1 MKILFITQYFTPET
15 EIGGI
20 RILEIAAR
28 LQSMG
33 HQIQILT
40 GLPNYPSGKLFDGYR
55 SKSWRGTWTETISGL
70 RVTRVPLF
78 PSHDKKTLPRLLNYF
93 SFLLA
98 SATRALFLERPDV
111 VVCTSPP
118 LTIGLAA
125 WCAAKRFRVPFL
137 LEIRD
142 LWPEAAIELGYLKN
156 PLLQRAAYALESFL
170 YARATKIVSV
180 SEGMRADLLKRGIP
194 ASRCEVICNGV
205 DVQLF
210 ASSGA
215 DCSSNE
221 LVDALKREGNI
232 VGVYLGTISAYHGV
246 DCMLDLLE
254 RLQRES
260 RIKIVFAAGGSA
272 RADLEREVAARG
284 FSNAVFLPAPLR
296 KQMPPVISAADFC
309 LAFVKSGPFSR
320 WLLSS
325 KVFMYMSCGR
335 PVFAAAVG
343 ETARV
348 IQEAQA
354 GIVEDATSEG
364 IARLAQ
370 SIGRVGRGLEIE
382 HMGANGRR
390 YAEHYCSWD
399 ALATSYER
407 VLQSVHSPRRD
418 FHQIKAQEAPEPG
431 AASSAQASAKQL

>member
-1 MKILFITQYFTPET
+1 MKILFITQYFAPET

-20 RILEIAAR
+20 RILEIASR

-40 GLPNYPSGKLFDGYR
+40 GLPNYPSGKLFDSHR
-55 SKSWRGTWTETISGL
+55 RQAWRGTWTETINGL

-93 SFLLA
+93 SFLIA
-98 SATRALFLERPDV
+98 SAARSLFLQRPDV

-118 LTIGLAA
+118 LTIGIAA
-125 WCAAKRFRVPFL
+125 WIAAKRFRVPFL

-142 LWPEAAIELGYLKN
+142 LWPEAAIELGYLRN
-156 PLLQRAAYALESFL
+156 PRVRRAAYALESFL
-170 YARATKIVSV
+170 YSRASKIISV

-205 DVQLF
+205 DVRLF
-210 ASSGA
+210 APSSPET
-215 DCSSNE
+215 SPNE
-221 LVDALKREGNI
+221 VVHTLQRNGNV

-254 RLQRES
+254 RLRAES
-260 RIKIVFAAGGSA
+260 RIQVVFAAGGSA
-272 RADLEREVAARG
+272 RAYLEREVSARG
-284 FSNAVFLPAPLR
+284 LTNATFLPAPSR
-296 KQMPPVISAADFC
+296 KDMPRVISAADFC
-309 LAFVKSGPFSR
+309 LAFVKPGPFSR

-325 KVFMYMSCGR
+325 KVFMYMSCGS

-348 IQEAQA
+348 VQEAQA
-354 GIVEDATSEG
+354 GMVEDATSEG
-364 IARLAQ
+364 IARLAH
-370 SIGRVGRGLEIE
+370 SITRVGRGLEIE
-382 HMGANGRR
+382 QLGANGRR
-390 YAEHYCSWD
+390 YAEHYCSWE
-399 ALATSYER
+399 ALAASYER
-407 VLQSVHSPRRD
+407 VLHSVHSTRRGLRQ
-418 FHQIKAQEAPEPG
+418 HEPQGAMESRTASPAQTA
-431 AASSAQASAKQL
+431 AKQ

>member
-1 MKILFITQYFTPET
+1 MNILFITQYFSPET

-20 RILEIAAR
+20 RILEIASR
-28 LQSMG
+28 LREMG
-33 HQIQILT
+33 HEITVLT
-40 GLPNYPSGKLFDGYR
+40 GLPNYPTGKLFHSYR
-55 SKSWRGTWTETISGL
+55 RKAWRGTWTENINGL
-70 RVTRVPLF
+70 CVTRVPLF
-78 PSHDKKTLPRLLNYF
+78 PSHDKKSVPRLLNYF
-93 SFLLA
+93 SFLFFSSL
-98 SATRALFLERPDV
+98 RCLFMKRPDI

-118 LTIGLAA
+118 LTIGLTA
-125 WCAAKRFRVPFL
+125 WLAAKRFHVPFL

-156 PLLQRAAYALESFL
+156 PRVRRLAYRLESFL
-170 YARATKIVSV
+170 YSRAARIISV

-210 ASSGA
+210 APANSESPA
-215 DCSSNE
+215 NE
-221 LVDALKREGNI
+221 VVARLQQEGNV
-232 VGVYLGTISAYHGV
+232 VGVYLGTISVYHGV

-254 RLQRES
+254 RLSNQP

-272 RADLEREVAARG
+272 RADLETEAAKRG
-284 FSNAVFLPAPLR
+284 LLNAIFLPAPPR
-296 KQMPPVISAADFC
+296 KEMPSVISAADFC
-309 LAFVKSGPFSR
+309 LAFVKPGPFSR

-348 IQEAQA
+348 IQEAEA
-354 GIVEDATSEG
+354 GIVEDATAEG
-364 IARLAQ
+364 IERLAQ
-370 SIGRVGRGLEIE
+370 SIARVGRGLEIE

-390 YAEHYCSWD
+390 YAEHYCSWES
-399 ALATSYER
+399 LAASYER
-407 VLQSVHSPRRD
+407 VLQSVDSPRRGSRK
-418 FHQIKAQEAPEPG
+418 FAGPAQTTA
-431 AASSAQASAKQL
+431 AASASPTAKQ

>member
-1 MKILFITQYFTPET
+1 MRILFITQYFAPET

-20 RILEIAAR
+20 RILEIASR

-33 HQIQILT
+33 HEIQILT
-40 GLPNYPSGKLFDGYR
+40 GLPNYPSGKLFDGYHR
-55 SKSWRGTWTETISGL
+55 KAWRGTWTESIGGL

-93 SFLLA
+93 SFLFT
-98 SATRALFLERPDV
+98 STVRSVFLKRPDV

-125 WCAAKRFRVPFL
+125 WFAAKRFRVPFL

-156 PLLQRAAYALESFL
+156 PWVRRAAYALETFL

-180 SEGMRADLLKRGIP
+180 SEGMRADLLMRGIP

-210 ASSGA
+210 APGGSDHSP
-215 DCSSNE
+215 NE
-221 LVDALKREGNI
+221 VVAALQRDGNS

-254 RLQRES
+254 NLQSEP

-272 RADLEREVAARG
+272 LADLEREVAVRG
-284 FSNAVFLPAPLR
+284 LSNAVFLPAPPR
-296 KQMPPVISAADFC
+296 KQMPSVIAAADFC
-309 LAFVKSGPFSR
+309 LAFVKPGPFSR

-354 GIVEDATSEG
+354 GIVEDATPEG
-364 IARLAQ
+364 IGRLAH
-370 SIGRVGRGLEIE
+370 SIARVGRGLEIE

-390 YAEHYCSWD
+390 YAEHYCSWES
-399 ALATSYER
+399 LAASYER
-407 VLQSVHSPRRD
+407 VLQSVNSPRRGLR
-418 FHQIKAQEAPEPG
+418 QTESREVPEPR
-431 AASSAQASAKQL
+431 ATPSAQASAER

>member
-1 MKILFITQYFTPET
+1 MKILFITQYFAPET

-20 RILEIAAR
+20 RILEIASR
-28 LQSMG
+28 LCEMG
-33 HQIQILT
+33 HEITVLT

-55 SKSWRGTWTETISGL
+55 RKAWRGSWTETINGL

-78 PSHDKKTLPRLLNYF
+78 PSHDKKSIPRLLNYF
-93 SFLLA
+93 SFLFFSSLR
-98 SATRALFLERPDV
+98 SLFINRPDI

-118 LTIGLAA
+118 LTIGLTA
-125 WCAAKRFRVPFL
+125 WFAAKRFRVPFL

-156 PLLQRAAYALESFL
+156 PRVRRLAYALESFL
-170 YARATKIVSV
+170 YSRAAKIISV

-194 ASRCEVICNGV
+194 SARCEVICNGV

-210 ASSGA
+210 SPANSQSPA
-215 DCSSNE
+215 NE
-221 LVDALKREGNI
+221 VVARLQQEGNV
-232 VGVYLGTISAYHGV
+232 VGVYLGTISVYHGV

-254 RLQRES
+254 RLRSEP

-272 RADLEREVAARG
+272 RSDLESEVANRG
-284 FSNAVFLPAPLR
+284 LSSAIFLPAPPR
-296 KQMPPVISAADFC
+296 KEMPSVISAADFC
-309 LAFVKSGPFSR
+309 LAFVKPGPFSR

-348 IQEAQA
+348 ILEAEA
-354 GIVEDATSEG
+354 GIVENATAEG
-364 IARLAQ
+364 IERLAQ
-370 SIGRVGRGLEIE
+370 SIARVGRGLEIE
-382 HMGANGRR
+382 HMGAKGRR
-390 YAEHYCSWD
+390 YAEQHCSWES
-399 ALATSYER
+399 LAACYER
-407 VLQSVHSPRRD
+407 VLQSVHLPRRGSR
-418 FHQIKAQEAPEPG
+418 QIAQPAQG
-431 AASSAQASAKQL
+431 TTAASVSPAAKQ

>member
-1 MKILFITQYFTPET
+1 MRILFITQYFAPET

-20 RILEIAAR
+20 RILEIASR
-28 LQSMG
+28 LRETG
-33 HQIQILT
+33 HEIAILT
-40 GLPNYPSGKLFDGYR
+40 GLPNYPSGKLFPDYR
-55 SKSWRGTWTETISGL
+55 RKAWRGTWTETIHGL
-70 RVTRVPLF
+70 SVTRVPLF

-93 SFLLA
+93 SFMFT
-98 SATRALFLERPDV
+98 SAARSIFMKRPDI

-125 WCAAKRFRVPFL
+125 WFAARRFGVPFL

-156 PLLQRAAYALESFL
+156 PRVRRAAYALESFL
-170 YARATKIVSV
+170 YSRAAKIVSV
-180 SEGMRADLLKRGIP
+180 SEGMREDLLKRGIP

-205 DVQLF
+205 DIQLF
-210 ASSGA
+210 APARVEESP
-215 DCSSNE
+215 NE
-221 LVDALKREGNI
+221 VVSALQRDGNI

-254 RLQRES
+254 KLRNEP
-260 RIKIVFAAGGSA
+260 RIQFVFAAGGSA
-272 RADLEREVAARG
+272 LEDLEREVRARG
-284 FSNAVFLPAPLR
+284 LQNATFLPAPSR
-296 KQMPPVISAADFC
+296 KQMPSVISAADFC
-309 LAFVKSGPFSR
+309 LAFVKPGPFSR

-348 IQEAQA
+348 IHEAQA
-354 GIVEDATSEG
+354 GIVEDASPGG
-364 IARLAQ
+364 ISRLAQ
-370 SIGRVGRGLEIE
+370 SISRVGPGLGIE
-382 HMGANGRR
+382 RMGAKGRR

-399 ALATSYER
+399 SLAASYAR
-407 VLQSVHSPRRD
+407 VLQSVRPPRRGSR
-418 FHQIKAQEAPEPG
+418 QILQPAQSTTAHS
-431 AASSAQASAKQL
+431 ASSAAKRNQ

>member
-1 MKILFITQYFTPET
+1 MRILVITQYFAPET

-20 RILEIAAR
+20 RILEIASR

-33 HQIQILT
+33 HEIAILT
-40 GLPNYPSGKLFDGYR
+40 GLPNYPSGKLFESYR
-55 SKSWRGTWTETISGL
+55 RKAWRGTWTETVNGL
-70 RVTRVPLF
+70 KVTRVPLF

-98 SATRALFLERPDV
+98 SAARSVFMKRPDV

-125 WCAAKRFRVPFL
+125 WLAAKRFGVPFL

-156 PLLQRAAYALESFL
+156 PRVRKAAYALESFL
-170 YARATKIVSV
+170 YSRASKIISV
-180 SEGMRADLLKRGIP
+180 SEGMREDLLKRGIP

-205 DVQLF
+205 DVSLF
-210 ASSGA
+210 APSSPETSPNA
-215 DCSSNE
+215 VVE
-221 LVDALKREGNI
+221 ELKRRGSS
-232 VGVYLGTISAYHGV
+232 VGVYLGTISTYHGV
-246 DCMLDLLE
+246 DCMLELLE
-254 RLQRES
+254 KLRNEP
-260 RIKIVFAAGGSA
+260 RIQIVFAAGGSA
-272 RADLEREVAARG
+272 RDDLERQASAREL
-284 FSNAVFLPAPLR
+284 SNTTFLPAPLR
-296 KQMPPVISAADFC
+296 KDMPAVISAADFC
-309 LAFVKSGPFSR
+309 LAFVKPGPFSR

-354 GIVEDATSEG
+354 GIVEDATPDG
-364 IARLAQ
+364 IDRLARC
-370 SIGRVGRGLEIE
+370 IARVGRGLEIE

-390 YAEHYCSWD
+390 YAEHYCSWE
-399 ALATSYER
+399 ALAASYER
-407 VLQSVHSPRRD
+407 VLQSVHSTHHGLR
-418 FHQIKAQEAPEPG
+418 IAESTKTET
-431 AASSAQASAKQL
+431 ASSARASAR

>member
-1 MKILFITQYFTPET
+1 MKILFITQYFAPET

-20 RILEIAAR
+20 RIMEIASR

-40 GLPNYPSGKLFDGYR
+40 GLPNYPSGKLFDGFLR
-55 SKSWRGTWTETISGL
+55 KTWRGTWTENIDGL
-70 RVTRVPLF
+70 SVTRVPLF
-78 PSHDKKTLPRLLNYF
+78 PSHDRKSLPRLLNYF
-93 SFLLA
+93 SFLFA
-98 SATRALFLERPDV
+98 SAARSVFLKRPDA

-118 LTIGLAA
+118 LTIGLSAWFAA
-125 WCAAKRFRVPFL
+125 RRFRVPFL

-156 PLLQRAAYALESFL
+156 PRVRRAAYALESFL
-170 YARATKIVSV
+170 YSRAAKIISV

-210 ASSGA
+210 APSG
-215 DCSSNE
+215 SENSPHE
-221 LVDALKREGNI
+221 TVDALQREGNA

-254 RLQRES
+254 KLQAEPC
-260 RIKIVFAAGGSA
+260 IKIVFAAGGSA
-272 RADLEREVAARG
+272 REDLERQVAARG
-284 FSNAVFLPAPLR
+284 LSNAVFVPAPPR
-296 KQMPPVISAADFC
+296 KQMPAVIAAADFC
-309 LAFVKSGPFSR
+309 LAFVKPGPFSR

-348 IQEAQA
+348 LHEAQA
-354 GIVEDATSEG
+354 GIVEDATAEG
-364 IARLAQ
+364 IEQLAK
-370 SIGRVGRGLEIE
+370 SIARVGRGLDIE
-382 HMGANGRR
+382 QLGANGRR
-390 YAEHYCSWD
+390 YAEHYCSWES
-399 ALATSYER
+399 LAASYER
-407 VLQSVHSPRRD
+407 VLQSVDSTRQGTRRLE
-418 FHQIKAQEAPEPG
+418 QRQRVERATPSSLS
-431 AASSAQASAKQL
+431 ASTKQ

>member
-1 MKILFITQYFTPET
+1 MRILFITQYFAPET

-20 RILEIAAR
+20 RILEIASR

-33 HQIQILT
+33 HEIAILT
-40 GLPNYPSGKLFDGYR
+40 GLPNYPSGKLFGSYR
-55 SKSWRGTWTETISGL
+55 GKAWRGTWTETINSL
-70 RVTRVPLF
+70 KVTRVPLF

-93 SFLLA
+93 SFLFA
-98 SATRALFLERPDV
+98 SAARSVFMKRPDV

-125 WCAAKRFRVPFL
+125 WLAAKRFGVPFL

-156 PLLQRAAYALESFL
+156 PRVRKAAYALETFL
-170 YARATKIVSV
+170 YSRASKIISV
-180 SEGMRADLLKRGIP
+180 SEGMRKDLLKRGIP

-205 DVQLF
+205 DVSLF
-210 ASSGA
+210 APSRPETSPNA
-215 DCSSNE
+215 VVAE
-221 LVDALKREGNI
+221 LQRNGNI
-232 VGVYLGTISAYHGV
+232 VGVYLGTISSYHGV

-254 RLQRES
+254 KLRGEP
-260 RIKIVFAAGGSA
+260 RIQIVFAAGGSA
-272 RADLEREVAARG
+272 REDLESQVSARG
-284 FSNAVFLPAPLR
+284 LSNATFLSAPPRKEMPAL
-296 KQMPPVISAADFC
+296 ISAADFC
-309 LAFVKSGPFSR
+309 LAFVKPGPFSR

-354 GIVEDATSEG
+354 GIVEDATPEG
-364 IARLAQ
+364 IDRLVH
-370 SIGRVGRGLEIE
+370 SIAGVGRGLEIE
-382 HMGANGRR
+382 HLGANGRR
-390 YAEHYCSWD
+390 YAEHYCSWE
-399 ALATSYER
+399 ALAASYER
-407 VLQSVHSPRRD
+407 VLQSVHSTHHGLR
-418 FHQIKAQEAPEPG
+418 IAESGKSE
-431 AASSAQASAKQL
+431 AASSARASAR

>member
-1 MKILFITQYFTPET
+1 MRILFITQYFAPET

-20 RILEIAAR
+20 RILEIASR
-28 LQSMG
+28 LQSVG
-33 HQIQILT
+33 HEIQILT
-40 GLPNYPSGKLFDGYR
+40 GLPNYPSGNLFDGYR
-55 SKSWRGTWTETISGL
+55 RKAWRGTWTETISGL

-93 SFLLA
+93 SFLFA
-98 SATRALFLERPDV
+98 GAMRSVFLKRPDV

-125 WCAAKRFRVPFL
+125 WFAAKRFRVPFL

-142 LWPEAAIELGYLKN
+142 LWPEAAIELGYLRN
-156 PLLQRAAYALESFL
+156 PQVRRAAYTLESFL
-170 YARATKIVSV
+170 YARATKIISV
-180 SEGMRADLLKRGIP
+180 SEGMRTDLLKRGIP

-210 ASSGA
+210 APSSSDG
-215 DCSSNE
+215 SPNE
-221 LVDALKREGNI
+221 VVAALQRDGNS

-254 RLQRES
+254 KLQSEQ

-284 FSNAVFLPAPLR
+284 LSNALFLPAPPR
-296 KQMPPVISAADFC
+296 KQMPAVIAAADFC
-309 LAFVKSGPFSR
+309 LAFVKPGPFSR

-325 KVFMYMSCGR
+325 KVFMYMSCSR

-354 GIVEDATSEG
+354 GVVEDATPEG
-364 IARLAQ
+364 IARLAH
-370 SIGRVGRGLEIE
+370 SIARVGRGLEIE

-390 YAEHYCSWD
+390 YAEHYCSWES
-399 ALATSYER
+399 LAASYER
-407 VLQSVHSPRRD
+407 VLQSVNSPRRGLP
-418 FHQIKAQEAPEPG
+418 QTRPTEVPAPPT
-431 AASSAQASAKQL
+431 ASSAQISAKQ

>member
-1 MKILFITQYFTPET
+1 MKILFITQYFAPET

-20 RILEIAAR
+20 RILEIASR
-28 LQSMG
+28 LCEMG
-33 HQIQILT
+33 HEITVLT

-55 SKSWRGTWTETISGL
+55 RKAWRGSWTETINGL

-78 PSHDKKTLPRLLNYF
+78 PSHDKKSIPRLLNYF
-93 SFLLA
+93 SFLFFSSLR
-98 SATRALFLERPDV
+98 SLFINRPDI

-118 LTIGLAA
+118 LTIGLTA
-125 WCAAKRFRVPFL
+125 WFAAKRFRVPFL

-156 PLLQRAAYALESFL
+156 PRVRRLAYALESFL
-170 YARATKIVSV
+170 YSRAAKIISV

-194 ASRCEVICNGV
+194 AARCEVICNGV

-210 ASSGA
+210 SPANSQSPA
-215 DCSSNE
+215 NE
-221 LVDALKREGNI
+221 VVARLQQEGNV
-232 VGVYLGTISAYHGV
+232 VGVYLGTISVYHGV

-254 RLQRES
+254 RLRSEP
-260 RIKIVFAAGGSA
+260 RIKIVFAAVGSA
-272 RADLEREVAARG
+272 RSDLESEVANRG
-284 FSNAVFLPAPLR
+284 LSSAIFLPAPPR
-296 KQMPPVISAADFC
+296 KEMPSVISAADFC
-309 LAFVKSGPFSR
+309 LAFVKPGPFSR

-348 IQEAQA
+348 ILEAEA
-354 GIVEDATSEG
+354 GIVENATAEG
-364 IARLAQ
+364 IERLAQ
-370 SIGRVGRGLEIE
+370 SIARVGRGLEIE

-390 YAEHYCSWD
+390 YTEHYCSWES
-399 ALATSYER
+399 LAASYER
-407 VLQSVHSPRRD
+407 VLQSVDSPRRGSRK
-418 FHQIKAQEAPEPG
+418 FAGPAQTTA
-431 AASSAQASAKQL
+431 AASASPTAKQ